1 MCNFAIA
8 KSNHLTVPIM
18 KQFFKFMFA
27 SFLGTLLVIAFLII
41 TMMIIG
47 ISSVA
52 NLSNSKV
59 VVVKPNSV
67 LHMKFDYP
75 INDRTP
81 SDAFNFDMSSL
92 MGGGIKVSDNSGLND
107 ILHNLNEAAKDSNIA
122 GIYLDLSTVSA
133 SSATLKEIRDK
144 LIEFKESG
152 KFIISY
158 SEGYSQGA
166 YYLASVADEVMLNP
180 DGMLDFHGMAA
191 QLMFYK
197 NVFDK
202 LGVEMQIVRGP
213 NNRYKSAVEPYFLDK
228 MSEANRE
235 QMDAL
240 LGSVWSDLINDISAS
255 RNISPERLNQIAD
268 SLETMF
274 SADKALENKLVDRLA
289 YKDEVIERLKERT
302 STDKINSIS
311 NADYAI
317 ACKDTK
323 TSKEKIAVV
332 YAIGAINSGEGDDT
346 SIGSETTSKAIR
358 KARTDK
364 NVKAIVLRVNS
375 PGGSAL
381 ASEVIRREIELAQ
394 KEKPVIVSMGDY
406 AASGG
411 YWISTNTNRIFA
423 QPTTLTGS
431 IGVFGVIPNAQELL
445 TDKIG
450 LTFDEVKTNANANF
464 GGITKPLTP
473 FQMAKLNESVA
484 KTYNDFTSL
493 VGKTR
498 NLRQS
503 YVDSIA
509 QGRVWSGRDALEIGL
524 VDELGGLEK
533 AIAYAAEKAELKE
546 YSIMELPKQK
556 DMFEKLMEM
565 TKPNDEL
572 DALMKTKLGSYYPYF
587 EALKNIATTDDPI
600 QARIPFDMVIE

>member
-1 MCNFAIA
+1 
-8 KSNHLTVPIM
+8 
-18 KQFFKFMFA
+18 MFA
-27 SFLGTLLVIAFLII
+27 SFLGTLLVIAF
-41 TMMIIG
+41 MMFLMIVIG
-47 ISSVA
+47 LGSIASM
-52 NLSNSKV
+52 SNGKN

-67 LHMKFDYP
+67 LHMKLDYS

-81 SDAFNFDMSSL
+81 SDAVNFNLSSL
-92 MGGGIKVSDNSGLND
+92 MGGGIKASDNSGLND
-107 ILHNLNEAAKDSNIA
+107 IITNLNNAAEDSNIK
-122 GIYLDLSTVSA
+122 GIYLDLSSVGG

-144 LIEFKESG
+144 LIKFKESG

-197 NVFDK
+197 NVLEK

-235 QMDAL
+235 QMEAL
-240 LGSVWSDLINDISAS
+240 LGSVWSDIVNDISKS

-289 YKDEVIERLKERT
+289 YKDEVINRLKELT
-302 STDKINSIS
+302 GTEKINTVS
-311 NADYAI
+311 NSDYA
-317 ACKDTK
+317 AAKKDTK
-323 TSKEKIAVV
+323 VKNDKIAVV
-332 YAIGAINSGEGDDT
+332 YAIGEINSGDGDDT

-375 PGGSAL
+375 PGGSAV
-381 ASEVIRREIELAQ
+381 ASEIIRREIELAQ

-411 YWISTNTNRIFA
+411 YWISTNTDHIFA

-450 LTFDEVKTNANANF
+450 LTFDVAKTNENSDF
-464 GGITKPLTP
+464 GSLTQPLTP

-503 YVDSIA
+503 YVDSIG

-524 VDELGGLEK
+524 VDELGSMED

-556 DMFEKLMEM
+556 STMEKLMEM
-565 TKPNDEL
+565 TTPDNEIS
-572 DALMKTKLGSYYPYF
+572 AVMKARLGSYYPYF
-587 EALKNIATTDDPI
+587 EAIKHIATTNEPI
-600 QARIPFDMVIE
+600 QARMPFEMVIE

>member
-1 MCNFAIA
+1 
-8 KSNHLTVPIM
+8 
-18 KQFFKFMFA
+18 MFA
-27 SFLGTLLVIAFLII
+27 SFLGTLLVIAF
-41 TMMIIG
+41 MMILMICIG
-47 ISSVA
+47 LGSIASM
-52 NLSNSKV
+52 SNGKA

-67 LHMKFDYP
+67 LHMKLDYS

-81 SDAFNFDMSSL
+81 SESFNFSFSSL
-92 MGGGIKVSDNSGLND
+92 TGGFSNALKSSDNTGLNE
-107 ILHNLNEAAKDSNIA
+107 ILNNLNAAAKDPNIK
-122 GIYLDLSTVSA
+122 GIYLDLSSVGASA
-133 SSATLKEIRDK
+133 ATMKELRDK
-144 LIEFKESG
+144 MLEFKESG

-180 DGMLDFHGMAA
+180 DGMLDLHGMAA

-197 NVFDK
+197 HVLDK
-202 LGVEMQIVRGP
+202 FGVEMQIVRGP

-235 QMDAL
+235 QMEAL
-240 LGSVWSDLINDISAS
+240 LNSVWGDLVNDISES
-255 RNISPERLNQIAD
+255 RGISPERINQIAD

-274 SADKALENKLVDRLA
+274 SADKAIEDKLVDRLA
-289 YKDEVIERLKERT
+289 YKDEVIDRLKELT
-302 STDKINSIS
+302 GTEKVNTIS
-311 NADYAI
+311 NADYA
-317 ACKDTK
+317 AANKDTK
-323 TSKEKIAVV
+323 IKKDKIAVV
-332 YAIGAINSGEGDDT
+332 YAIGEISGGEGDDT

-358 KARTDK
+358 KARTDEK
-364 NVKAIVLRVNS
+364 VKAIVLRVNS
-375 PGGSAL
+375 PGGSAV
-381 ASEVIRREIELAQ
+381 ASEIIRREIELAQ

-411 YWISTNTNRIFA
+411 YWISTNTDYIFA

-450 LTFDEVKTNANANF
+450 LTFDVAKTNENADF
-464 GGITKPLTP
+464 GSLTQPLTP

-484 KTYNDFTSL
+484 KTYNEFTSL

-503 YVDSIA
+503 YVDSIG

-524 VDELGGLEK
+524 VDEIGGLEK
-533 AIAYAAEKAELKE
+533 AIAYAADKAGLTE
-546 YSIMELPKQK
+546 YSITELPKQK
-556 DMFEKLMEM
+556 SVMEKLMEM
-565 TKPNDEL
+565 TTPDKEI
-572 DALMKTKLGSYYPYF
+572 DAVMKAKLGSYYPYF
-587 EALKNIATTDDPI
+587 EAIKHIATANEPI
-600 QARIPFDMVIE
+600 QARMPFEMVIE

>member
-1 MCNFAIA
+1 
-8 KSNHLTVPIM
+8 M

-27 SFLGTLLVIAFLII
+27 SFLGTLLVIAFMMI
-41 TMMIIG
+41 TMIIIG

-52 NLSNSKV
+52 SLSNSKEV
-59 VVVKPNSV
+59 TVKPNSV

-92 MGGGIKVSDNSGLND
+92 MGGGIKASDNSGLND
-107 ILHNLNEAAKDSNIA
+107 ILHNLNKAADDSNIA

-144 LIEFKESG
+144 LIEFKKSG

-180 DGMLDFHGMAA
+180 DGMLDFHGMSA

-197 NVFDK
+197 NVLEK

-235 QMDAL
+235 QMETL
-240 LGSVWSDLINDISAS
+240 LSSVWGDLINDISAS
-255 RNISPERLNQIAD
+255 RNISPEKLNQIAD
-268 SLETMF
+268 SIETMF
-274 SADKALENKLVDRLA
+274 SAEKALENKLVDRLA

-302 STDKINSIS
+302 STEKINSIS

-323 TSKEKIAVV
+323 TTKEKIAVV
-332 YAIGAINSGEGDDT
+332 YAIGSINGGEGDDT

-411 YWISTNTNRIFA
+411 YWISTNTDRIFA

-533 AIAYAAEKAELKE
+533 AIAYAAEKAELKD

-556 DMFEKLMEM
+556 DVFEKLMEM
-565 TKPNDEL
+565 TKPDNDF
-572 DALMKTKLGSYYPYF
+572 DAIMKTKLGNYYPYF

>member
-1 MCNFAIA
+1 
-8 KSNHLTVPIM
+8 
-18 KQFFKFMFA
+18 MFA
-27 SFLGTLLVIAFLII
+27 SFFGTLLVIAFMLFLTI
-41 TMMIIG
+41 IIG
-47 ISSVA
+47 ASSIASMSSGETVE
-52 NLSNSKV
+52 
-59 VVVKPNSV
+59 VKPHTV
-67 LHMKFDYP
+67 LQMKLDYDV
-75 INDRTP
+75 NDRTP
-81 SDAFNFDMSSL
+81 SDALNFDLNSL
-92 MGGGIKVSDNSGLND
+92 MGGGIKATDNSGLND
-107 ILHNLNEAAKDSNIA
+107 IIRNLNAAADDPNID
-122 GIYLDLSTVSA
+122 GIYLDLSSVGA
-133 SSATLKEIRDK
+133 SSAMLKEIRDK
-144 LIEFKESG
+144 LLEFKESG

-166 YYLASVADEVMLNP
+166 YYLASVADEVILNP
-180 DGMLDFHGMAA
+180 DGMLDFHGMSA

-197 NVFDK
+197 NVLEK

-235 QMDAL
+235 QMEAL
-240 LGSVWSDLINDISAS
+240 LGSVWSDIVNDISKS

-289 YKDEVIERLKERT
+289 YKDEVIDRLKELT
-302 STDKINSIS
+302 STEKINCIS
-311 NADYAI
+311 NADYALNS
-317 ACKDTK
+317 KDNNLK
-323 TSKEKIAVV
+323 KDKIAVV
-332 YAIGAINSGEGDDT
+332 YAIGEIGGGDGDDT

-375 PGGSAL
+375 PGGSAV
-381 ASEVIRREIELAQ
+381 ASEIIRREIELAQ

-411 YWISTNTNRIFA
+411 YWISTNTDRIFA

-445 TDKIG
+445 TDKVG
-450 LTFDEVKTNANANF
+450 LTFDVAKTNANADF
-464 GGITKPLTP
+464 GSLSHPLTP

-524 VDELGGLEK
+524 VDELGSMED

-546 YSIMELPKQK
+546 YSITELPKQK
-556 DMFEKLMEM
+556 SMMEKIMEM
-565 TKPNDEL
+565 TKPTNEI
-572 DALMKTKLGSYYPYF
+572 DAVMKKKLGSYYNYF
-587 EALKNIATTDDPI
+587 KAIENLVNANEPI
-600 QARIPFDMVIE
+600 QARMPFEMVVE

>member
-1 MCNFAIA
+1 
-8 KSNHLTVPIM
+8 M
-18 KQFFKFMFA
+18 KQFFKIMFA
-27 SFLGTLLVIAFLII
+27 SFLGTLLVIAFMLFL
-41 TMMIIG
+41 MIVIG
-47 ISSVA
+47 LGSIASLSSDKSVA
-52 NLSNSKV
+52 
-59 VVVKPNSV
+59 VKPNSV
-67 LHMKFDYP
+67 LHMKLDYS

-81 SDAFNFDMSSL
+81 SDAFNFDISSL
-92 MGGGIKVSDNSGLND
+92 MGGGIKASDNSGLND
-107 ILHNLNEAAKDSNIA
+107 IINNLNNAANDSNIK
-122 GIYLDLSTVSA
+122 GIYLDLSSVGG

-144 LIEFKESG
+144 LLEFKESG

-197 NVFDK
+197 NVLEK

-235 QMDAL
+235 QMEAL
-240 LGSVWSDLINDISAS
+240 LGSVWGDIVNDISKS

-274 SADKALENKLVDRLA
+274 SAQKALDDKLVDRLA
-289 YKDEVIERLKERT
+289 YKDEVIDRLKELT
-302 STDKINSIS
+302 GTEKINTVS
-311 NADYAI
+311 NADYA
-317 ACKDTK
+317 AATKDTK
-323 TSKEKIAVV
+323 VKKDKIAVV
-332 YAIGAINSGEGDDT
+332 YAIGEINGGDGDDT

-375 PGGSAL
+375 PGGSAV
-381 ASEVIRREIELAQ
+381 ASEIIRREIELAQ

-411 YWISTNTNRIFA
+411 YWISTNTDYIFA

-445 TDKIG
+445 TDKVG
-450 LTFDEVKTNANANF
+450 LTFDVAKTNANADF
-464 GGITKPLTP
+464 GNLTQPLTP

-503 YVDSIA
+503 YVDSIG

-524 VDELGGLEK
+524 VDALGNMED
-533 AIAYAAEKAELKE
+533 AIDYAAEKAELKE

-556 DMFEKLMEM
+556 STMEKLMEM
-565 TKPNDEL
+565 TKPDNDIS
-572 DALMKTKLGSYYPYF
+572 AIMKANLGSYYPYF
-587 EALKNIATTDDPI
+587 EAIKHIATANEPI
-600 QARIPFDMVIE
+600 QARMPFEMVIE